1 MEIKGKDNIKEFIQ
15 KIGFFRLVIIV
26 LAGVMLLVLSLSSG
40 NPTQKED
47 DQEELENVSEGDS
60 LFLAMEK
67 YAKRQEEETEKLLSR
82 VEGIGEVK
90 VMLTLASSEEK
101 VTLQDDSVTE
111 DNSTQEDTAGGS
123 RTDTNYQSK
132 EESVLVKKDG
142 EESPYVVQIYSPV
155 IEGVVVVAQGV
166 DSSKKEKEIIE
177 AIQALF
183 PIEPHKIKVMK
194 ME

>member
-15 KIGFFRLVIIV
+15 KIGVFRLLLIV
-26 LAGVMLLVLSLSSG
+26 LAGVMLLVLSLPSGGVPDKEEVPEEMEVSS
-40 NPTQKED
+40 ESD
-47 DQEELENVSEGDS
+47 A

-67 YAKRQEEETEKLLSR
+67 YAKRQERETAEILSK
-82 VEGIGEVK
+82 VEGLGEVE

-111 DNSTQEDTAGGS
+111 GDSVQEDTAGGS
-123 RTDTNYQSK
+123 KKDSSYQSK
-132 EESVLVKKDG
+132 GESVIVKKDG
-142 EESPYVVQIYSPV
+142 EENPYVVQIHSPAV
-155 IEGVVVVAQGV
+155 EGVVVVAQGAG
-166 DSSKKEKEIIE
+166 SGKKEKEIIE